1 MENISLGKFISNR
14 RKELN
19 VIVDKLFVGM
29 FQNAVANI
37 TIEYATTSKQGSVS
51 ATKKQLTDGGLELVI
66 PGLTAPDENISIV
79 LSYTYTTTGWWSQ
92 TYTYISNTINTT
104 VGNLM
109 NAQISGITFT
119 QQ

>member
-1 MENISLGKFISNR
+1 LVCNKFVINNNNSTG
-14 RKELN
+14 LN
-19 VIVDKLFVGM
+19 D
-29 FQNAVANI
+29 NTNI
-37 TIEYATTSKQGSVS
+37 TIEYATESKNGSVS

-79 LSYTYTTTGWWSQ
+79 LSYTYTYTTSGFRPQ
-92 TYTYISNTINTT
+92 TYTYTYKSNINTT

-119 QQ
+119 RQ